1 MHRIPTATRNWPERK
16 CHLRIIRNIRG
27 SIVSGLVRKRR
38 ARETS
43 YPKCWFPMHITPIAI
58 CNWPE
63 NRCHLRIIR
72 NIRGSS
78 FSGLIRERR
87 VQECPYNCV
96 VLLPSSELMLDKS
109 MLVMSAISLKSSAST
124 KRPQLSSCT
133 APLPSSQPILLMI
146 RIISPVNVPARSKR
160 NIRGS
165 IVSGLVRKRRVRE
178 TSHPKFWFRWRK
190 TPIATRNWP
199 EY

>member
-1 MHRIPTATRNWPERK
+1 MHQTPSTTCNWLEQQY
-16 CHLRIIRNIRG
+16 HLRNIRNIRG

-109 MLVMSAISLKSSAST
+109 MWVMSAISLMSSAST
-124 KRPQLSSCT
+124 KRPQSLSFAASRRC
-133 APLPSSQPILLMI
+133 LRRILLMI
-146 RIISPVNVPARSKR
+146 RIISPVNVPARSNR
-160 NIRGS
+160 NIRGI
-165 IVSGLVRKRRVRE
+165 IVSGLVRERTVRE
-178 TSHPKFWFRWRK
+178 T
-190 TPIATRNWP
+190 
-199 EY
+199 YQ